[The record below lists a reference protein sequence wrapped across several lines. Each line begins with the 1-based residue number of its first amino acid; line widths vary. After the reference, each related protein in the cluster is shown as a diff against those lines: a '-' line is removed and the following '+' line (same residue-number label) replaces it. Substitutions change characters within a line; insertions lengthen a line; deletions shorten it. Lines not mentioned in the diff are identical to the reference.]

1 MLRTMLHANSHEL
14 TRVQVRVSF
23 FVRRAFQLTVP
34 RLASA
39 ARVAFRV
46 SGKVPSSEGPPLP
59 D

>member
-1 MLRTMLHANSHEL
+1 MSHAL
-14 TRVQVRVSF
+14 TRAQVRVSF

-34 RLASA
+34 CLAAA

-46 SGKVPSSEGPPLP
+46 FAQVLSSTGSPLP